1 MKAVPLVPKQPVY
14 NDGLNDEHFVELR
27 RYVEKRGR
35 IKHKILGRITSVHE
49 DLGSSMGM
57 VS

>member
-1 MKAVPLVPKQPVY
+1 MKAVPLVLKQPVY
-14 NDGLNDEHFVELR
+14 NDGLNDEHFVDLR

-35 IKHKILGRITSVHE
+35 IKHKILGRITSVNE
-49 DLGSSMGM
+49 DLSTSMGI